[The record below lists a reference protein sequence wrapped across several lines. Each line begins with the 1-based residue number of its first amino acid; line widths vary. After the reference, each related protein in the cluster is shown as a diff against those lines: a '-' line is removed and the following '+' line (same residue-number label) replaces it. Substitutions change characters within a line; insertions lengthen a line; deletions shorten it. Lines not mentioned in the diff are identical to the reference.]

1 MESLSTPCRSAD
13 GSLLRSERRTRP
25 ISMRTTRIHIHRYSM
40 AGLNNPTIYYENLLQ
55 QESGNSFIA
64 VTSMVELIYNNTRL
78 FSTGV
83 RNCTTTPTPIPY
95 TGQIGPFKN
104 PRFTNFPA
112 SQLHMQLPYTIPEI
126 HIQKM
131 IMQNNKTLSNI
142 LSPFYYMIIG
152 SKDILPRIIILI
164 NFIIRDSFL
173 FLNKHLFI
181 SVKLLL
187 HVIQI

>member
-40 AGLNNPTIYYENLLQ
+40 AGLNNPTIIMKIFSSRNPVIP
-55 QESGNSFIA
+55 SIA

-104 PRFTNFPA
+104 PRFTNFPCFTA
-112 SQLHMQLPYTIPEI
+112 AYATSVHHPRNPYT
-126 HIQKM
+126 KM
-131 IMQNNKTLSNI
+131 IMQ
-142 LSPFYYMIIG
+142 IIKLCQIY
-152 SKDILPRIIILI
+152 S
-164 NFIIRDSFL
+164 
-173 FLNKHLFI
+173 
-181 SVKLLL
+181 LLL
-187 HVIQI
+187 LYDNRIKRHFTPVSLY